1 MRTTTGHQ
9 PAPNTRCIIILTI
22 RFSQSLACL
31 SALMCDWLHLTE
43 FLIVL
48 QRRASPRRRP
58 NPRYRWTTP
67 GRGHIAPAGYQHP
80 AAGAWPGRAGDRTS
94 EIIRAWSIFV
104 TCVHYPDLACG
115 SALTFGYVGHIQGGI
130 RHGGEWKYIYTYNI
144 SLFLAP
150 WLIVRARRAERRWL
164 IIKLRPSISYNLTA
178 PKAQGWFSHCISHS
192 VKWRV
197 C

>member
-1 MRTTTGHQ
+1 MKYTLHILGTQKMYLTRTQAFLFNYPKIFPKTLLFQ
-9 PAPNTRCIIILTI
+9 CIH
-22 RFSQSLACL
+22 FCL
-31 SALMCDWLHLTE
+31 SLLLCDWLHLTE
-43 FLIVL
+43 FLFVL

-130 RHGGEWKYIYTYNI
+130 RHGGEWKYIHI
-144 SLFLAP
+144 
-150 WLIVRARRAERRWL
+150 
-164 IIKLRPSISYNLTA
+164 
-178 PKAQGWFSHCISHS
+178 
-192 VKWRV
+192 
-197 C
+197 